1 MAMNELLP
9 RIDKMI
15 YLMRH
20 EYSGGDVGVWDEE
33 IKLLMDCREML
44 VKLFMLPAENDN
56 GS

>member
-20 EYSGGDVGVWDEE
+20 EYAGGDVGVWDEE

>member
-1 MAMNELLP
+1 MNKLLP

-20 EYSGGDVGVWDEE
+20 EYAGGDVGVWDEE